1 MAPGSAT
8 NAIATTKRRT
18 RNVKSKA
25 ETRAPAAP
33 KKFLF
38 QLRARDNE
46 YGVSE
51 ETFTRLMEALELN
64 QTELVHK
71 ALRYL
76 AHDVLPAYEL
86 DNGPLTDKQHAA
98 INRLSGMEI
107 TDEDLDSPLF
117 K

>member
-8 NAIATTKRRT
+8 NAIATAKRRS

-25 ETRAPAAP
+25 ETRTPAAP

>member
-1 MAPGSAT
+1 MTAIEAT
-8 NAIATTKRRT
+8 KVTATMKRHPRSGK
-18 RNVKSKA
+18 NKA
-25 ETRAPAAP
+25 VPRAQTAP

-51 ETFTRLMEALELN
+51 ETFTRLMEELDLN

-76 AHDVLPAYEL
+76 AHDVLPTYEP
-86 DNGPLTDKQHAA
+86 DNGPLTDAQHAT
-98 INRLSGMEI
+98 ISEMSGMEI
-107 TDEDLDSPLF
+107 SEEDLDSPLF

>member
-1 MAPGSAT
+1 MT
-8 NAIATTKRRT
+8 NVAASNVTATTKRRT
-18 RNVKSKA
+18 RVVKNKV
-25 ETRAPAAP
+25 ENRAQTAP

-51 ETFTRLMEALELN
+51 ETFSRLMDELALN

-86 DNGPLTDKQHAA
+86 DNGPLTDVQHAA
-98 INRLSGMEI
+98 ITKMSGMEI
-107 TDEDLDSPLF
+107 TEEDLDSPLF

>member
-1 MAPGSAT
+1 MNTIAAT
-8 NAIATTKRRT
+8 NTIATAKRRS
-18 RNVKSKA
+18 RVVKSKV
-25 ETRAPAAP
+25 EGRTQTAP

-38 QLRARDNE
+38 QLRALDNE

-51 ETFTRLMEALELN
+51 ETFTRLMEELALN

-76 AHDVLPAYEL
+76 ARDVLPAYEL
-86 DNGPLTDKQHAA
+86 DNGPLTDAQHAA
-98 INRLSGMEI
+98 ISKMSGMEI
-107 TDEDLDSPLF
+107 TEEDLDSPLF

>member
-1 MAPGSAT
+1 MTTITETHVAAT
-8 NAIATTKRRT
+8 AKRRP
-18 RNVKSKA
+18 RVNKSKV
-25 ETRAPAAP
+25 ETGAQTTP

-51 ETFTRLMEALELN
+51 ATFTRLMEELALN

-86 DNGPLTDKQHAA
+86 DNGPLTDAQHTA
-98 INRLSGMEI
+98 ITKISGMEI
-107 TDEDLDSPLF
+107 SKEDLDSPLF

>member
-1 MAPGSAT
+1 MTTIAAT
-8 NAIATTKRRT
+8 GVTATVKRRP
-18 RNVKSKA
+18 RVVKNKV
-25 ETRAPAAP
+25 ETHAQAAP

-51 ETFTRLMEALELN
+51 ETFTRLMEALALN

-76 AHDVLPAYEL
+76 AHDVLPAYEP
-86 DNGPLTDKQHAA
+86 DNGPLTDAQHAA
-98 INRLSGMEI
+98 ISKMSGMEI
-107 TDEDLDSPLF
+107 SEEDLDSPLF

>member
-1 MAPGSAT
+1 MTTIAET
-8 NAIATTKRRT
+8 KVIATTKRRSRVAKHKMGGHEQT
-18 RNVKSKA
+18 
-25 ETRAPAAP
+25 AP

-38 QLRARDNE
+38 QLRAIDNE

-51 ETFTRLMEALELN
+51 ETFTRLMQELALN

-76 AHDVLPAYEL
+76 ARDVLPSYEL
-86 DNGPLTDKQHAA
+86 DNGPLSDAQHAA
-98 INRLSGMEI
+98 IIKMSGMEI
-107 TDEDLDSPLF
+107 TEEDLDSPLF

>member
-1 MAPGSAT
+1 MTT
-8 NAIATTKRRT
+8 NAKTNVAATVKCRPR
-18 RNVKSKA
+18 VSKSKV
-25 ETRAPAAP
+25 ETRAQTTP

-51 ETFTRLMEALELN
+51 ETFTRLMQKLALN

-86 DNGPLTDKQHAA
+86 DNGSLKDAQHAA
-98 INRLSGMEI
+98 ISKMSGMEI
-107 TDEDLDSPLF
+107 SEEDLDSPLF

>member
-1 MAPGSAT
+1 MTTIAAT
-8 NAIATTKRRT
+8 HANTTVKRRSSA
-18 RNVKSKA
+18 VKSKV
-25 ETRAPAAP
+25 EGHTRTAP

-38 QLRARDNE
+38 QLRALDNE

-51 ETFTRLMEALELN
+51 DTFIRLMDELALN

-76 AHDVLPAYEL
+76 ACNVLPAYEL
-86 DNGPLTDKQHAA
+86 DNGPLTDAQHAA
-98 INRLSGMEI
+98 IKKMSGMEI
-107 TDEDLDSPLF
+107 SEEDLDSPLF

>member
-1 MAPGSAT
+1 MTIIAAANVT
-8 NAIATTKRRT
+8 ATTKRRT
-18 RNVKSKA
+18 RVVKSKV
-25 ETRAPAAP
+25 ENRTQTAP

-51 ETFTRLMEALELN
+51 ETFNRLMDQLALN

-76 AHDVLPAYEL
+76 AHNVLPAYEL
-86 DNGPLTDKQHAA
+86 DNGPLTDAQHAA
-98 INRLSGMEI
+98 IAKMTDMEI
-107 TDEDLDSPLF
+107 TEEDLDSPLF

>member
-1 MAPGSAT
+1 MARMTT
-8 NAIATTKRRT
+8 NAAAAAKNGSRGGKRK
-18 RNVKSKA
+18 VEA
-25 ETRAPAAP
+25 LAQPMP

-51 ETFTRLMEALELN
+51 ETFTRLMEALSLN

-71 ALRYL
+71 ALRCL
-76 AHDVLPAYEL
+76 ALDVLPAYEQ
-86 DNGPLTDKQHAA
+86 DNGPLTEAQHDA
-98 INRLSGMEI
+98 IAKMSGMEI
-107 TDEDLDSPLF
+107 SEEDLDSPLF

>member
-1 MAPGSAT
+1 MT
-8 NAIATTKRRT
+8 NVAASNVTATTKRRT
-18 RNVKSKA
+18 RVVKKKV
-25 ETRAPAAP
+25 ENRAQTAP

-51 ETFTRLMEALELN
+51 ETFSRLMDELALN

-86 DNGPLTDKQHAA
+86 DNGPLTDVQHAA
-98 INRLSGMEI
+98 ITKMSGMEI
-107 TDEDLDSPLF
+107 TEEDLDSPLF